1 MSKRSDNSQFIES
14 WKNELDNKNFEELI
28 RIVAFQE
35 KYNPEFVKLA
45 YDKLISQEGYEEKRV
60 NALIEEIKT
69 EPQPA
74 VKDPANTILKVANV
88 GCLTI
93 KVLFWLM
100 AIPLA
105 FILISSKSTAENK
118 GGALIIY
125 VALWGI
131 YKFGRKLWKKGRKR
145 PKA

>member
-1 MSKRSDNSQFIES
+1 MNKPSDNIQFKES
-14 WKNELDNKNFEELI
+14 WNEELASKDFNELL
-28 RIVAFQE
+28 RIIAFQE

-45 YDKLISQEGYEEKRV
+45 YDKLMTQEEYEEKRV
-60 NALIEEIKT
+60 NALIEELKK

-74 VKDPANTILKVANV
+74 IKDPANTILKVADV

-105 FILISSKSTAENK
+105 FILTSSKSTAENK
-118 GGALIIY
+118 GSALIIY
-125 VALWGI
+125 VALWGV
-131 YKFGRKLWKKGRKR
+131 YKFGKKLWKKSKS
-145 PKA
+145 KS

>member
-1 MSKRSDNSQFIES
+1 MSKPSDNSQFMES
-14 WKNELDNKNFEELI
+14 WNEELASKDFHELV
-28 RIVAFQE
+28 RIIAFQE

-45 YDKLISQEGYEEKRV
+45 YDKLISQEEYEEKRV
-60 NALIEEIKT
+60 NALIKEIRK

-74 VKDPANTILKVANV
+74 IKDPANTILKVANV

-93 KVLFWLM
+93 KVLFLLM

-125 VALWGI
+125 FALWGV
-131 YKFGRKLWKKGRKR
+131 YKFGKTLWKKYKS
-145 PKA
+145 KSN